1 MPRCQAFM
9 MKDKEIQH
17 LVSFLCVRQA
27 LYLVWGYSDG
37 KDIKELTLTVL
48 MI

>member
-1 MPRCQAFM
+1 MPSCQAFM

-17 LVSFLCVRQA
+17 LVSFLCVRHA

-37 KDIKELTLTVL
+37 QDIKELTLIEL